1 MNANYSNTS
10 MLDMVFEHR
19 NKAYGAYVLRRDS
32 NKTTKQAIL
41 SILSVLTVF
50 CLGNFIRENINA
62 HKKSGYV
69 PNTVFITTD
78 ITKLTP
84 PAPKVKPPVMPPK
97 HPQTAAAV
105 PTIRNTEA
113 HVVAQSQVHEDSIP
127 TNKDLEKAE
136 SGIHSNAIA
145 ANGLGI
151 TDGNG
156 TAHVLE
162 AASEVQP
169 PAPSVVHEW
178 SEVMPQFP
186 GGDQALARF
195 LAQHTQY
202 PDMEHENGIGGKV
215 ITQFTVNEDGTI
227 SDIKVLRSPSPG
239 FNREVTR
246 VIKAMPAF
254 KPGLQQGRPVRVR
267 FTLPFVFTDK

>member
-19 NKAYGAYVLRRDS
+19 NKSYGAYVLRRDS
-32 NKTTKQAIL
+32 NKTTKQAMI

-50 CLGNFIRENINA
+50 CLGNFIRENLNV

-69 PNTVFITTD
+69 PNAVFITTD
-78 ITKLTP
+78 INKINP
-84 PAPKVKPPVMPPK
+84 PAPKIKPPVIPPK

-105 PTIRNTEA
+105 TTIRNTET
-113 HVVAQSQVHEDSIP
+113 HVVAQNQDHQDSIP

-136 SGIHSNAIA
+136 AGLHTNTVAPG
-145 ANGLGI
+145 GLGV

-156 TAHVLE
+156 AAHVLD
-162 AASEVQP
+162 APLNVQA
-169 PAPSVVHEW
+169 PALPIVRDW
-178 SEVMPQFP
+178 SEVMPEFP
-186 GGDQALARF
+186 GGDKALARF
-195 LAQHTQY
+195 LAQNTQY
-202 PDMEHENGIGGKV
+202 PDIEHDNGIAGKV

-246 VIKAMPAF
+246 VIKTMPAF
-254 KPGLQQGRPVRVR
+254 KPGLQQGKPVRVR